1 MTEQI
6 RTLLDE
12 ARVARKRGDASMA
25 LATAKRA
32 LALVG
37 DGAADADLTAR
48 IHCAI
53 GQFERDLNDLENS
66 ARSYARGVSN
76 FEKSANAT
84 AKAHALRHQGDLER
98 LLGRLDA
105 AESLV
110 CEAISIYRDHEM
122 SDEIAMANAERV
134 LALVRDAQGRSRK
147 ARKSWLD
154 ARKIYAMHKIDSGV
168 AECDERLASL

>member
-1 MTEQI
+1 MTDQAG
-6 RTLLDE
+6 RLLKE
-12 ARVARKRGDASMA
+12 ARSARKRGDSSMA

-32 LALVG
+32 LAQVH
-37 DGAADADLTAR
+37 DGAADAELTAR

-76 FEKSANAT
+76 FEKSSNAT

-110 CEAISIYRDHEM
+110 CEAIRIYRDQ
-122 SDEIAMANAERV
+122 DKYNEIAMANAKRV
-134 LALVRDAQGRSRK
+134 LALVRHAQGRSRK
-147 ARKSWLD
+147 ARESWLD
-154 ARKIYAMHKIDSGV
+154 ARRIYAMHKIDSGV
-168 AECDERLASL
+168 AECDERLAGL